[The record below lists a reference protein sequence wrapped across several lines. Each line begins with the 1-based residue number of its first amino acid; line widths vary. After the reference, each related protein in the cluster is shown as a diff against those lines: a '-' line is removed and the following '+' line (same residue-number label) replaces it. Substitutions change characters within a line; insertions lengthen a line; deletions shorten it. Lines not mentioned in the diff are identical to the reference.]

1 MSDVRSVR
9 PKSATVLGILNIVF
23 SGFGIL
29 SGLISIIIFSFVNTI
44 FENLL
49 YELPSEFFWM
59 IQLFNPYFTS
69 IAILTIIQILSYE
82 LGLGS
87 GVTLLKENGKAVLVS
102 NLYAGH
108 TIAISLA
115 SYFLSLRFVQRF
127 LGNAELL
134 SNLSYEDR
142 FMVNL
147 IRSLVPGIAG
157 VIGILFSSAYPAL
170 MLILLNRRHWREYST
185 KHAPSGH

>member
-69 IAILTIIQILSYE
+69 IAILTIIQILSYG

-102 NLYAGH
+102 NLYAGL

-170 MLILLNRRHWREYST
+170 MLILLNRRNVREYYT
-185 KHAPSGH
+185 KHAPSGQ

>member
-102 NLYAGH
+102 NLYAGL

-170 MLILLNRRHWREYST
+170 MLILLNRRNVREYYT
-185 KHAPSGH
+185 KHAPSGQ